1 MIRLQRETENQFFGP
16 NLGYVLE
23 LYEHYKE
30 DPDSVDGRTREFFE
44 SWSPPRVGEPGSNGQ
59 QVVPEVDVEKAVGA
73 SKHVRHIRDFGHR
86 AARLD
91 PLGSEPPG
99 DPTLDPTFY
108 RINNEDLETLPALI
122 VGGPIAGRASNAR
135 EAVDELRRI
144 YCNTT
149 GYDFGHVHDPEE
161 RFWLRESVESGRF
174 AKKMVGEDAKR
185 LLGRLTRVDA
195 FEKFLH
201 KTFLGQKRFSVEG
214 NDMVVPMLNRI
225 IRSAADVGT
234 PVTTLGMAHRGR
246 LNVLAHVMDK
256 PYSKIFGE
264 FQQPEKGEQSS
275 AASSPGGAWVGDV
288 KYHLGIRGFQLGD
301 EEADEEVFIHLAPN
315 PSHLE
320 HVNPVVEGMA
330 RAAQEERGGAGP
342 PRQDLEAS
350 LPILLHGDAAF
361 PGEGVSAETL
371 NLSRLPGYKT
381 GGTIHI
387 ITNNQLGFTTERQD
401 ARSTTYASDLAK
413 GFEIPVVHVNADDP
427 EACMAVV
434 RMAHAY
440 REKFN
445 NDFMIDLVG
454 YRRFGHNEGDEPAY
468 TQPLMYETIG
478 DHPTVRE
485 LWARE
490 LERRGVIEEGEAEAM
505 FDEVMSNMAEVQKK
519 PSDEL
524 DEEDFAADE
533 LYTPLVGIPE
543 TAVAAEKLSE
553 LNGALLETPEGFT
566 PNSKLERLFQRNR
579 GDLGEIDW
587 AHAEA
592 LAFASLLEDGTPIRL
607 TGQDTE
613 RGTFS
618 QRHAVLYDAETDE
631 RYVPLQNLPQAGA
644 SFSIYNSPLS
654 EIAVL
659 GFEYGYSVNSEDALV
674 LWEAQYGDFANV
686 GQPMIDQFIVSGQS
700 KWGQTSGLVL
710 LLPHGYEGQGPEH
723 SSARLERYL
732 QLAGHENVRI
742 ANLTTAA
749 QYFHLL
755 RAQAALKDNKRP
767 LIIMTPKSLL
777 RHPMAASKLE
787 DLSEGTFQ
795 PVLDDEEARERAESV
810 ERLILCSGKIFTE
823 IAGSEYREEAVDTA
837 IVRIELL
844 YPFPEDRIKE
854 VLGGYPNLREI
865 LWVQEEPQNMGAW
878 TFVEPRLRGL
888 TGGLPVLY
896 VGKPPRPSPAQGSAK
911 FHKQE
916 HAGIVREAFENVEQD
931 LDEERAVEESQVRAS
946 APSE

>member
-1 MIRLQRETENQFFGP
+1 
-16 NLGYVLE
+16 
-23 LYEHYKE
+23 
-30 DPDSVDGRTREFFE
+30 
-44 SWSPPRVGEPGSNGQ
+44 
-59 QVVPEVDVEKAVGA
+59 
-73 SKHVRHIRDFGHR
+73 
-86 AARLD
+86 
-91 PLGSEPPG
+91 
-99 DPTLDPTFY
+99 
-108 RINNEDLETLPALI
+108 
-122 VGGPIAGRASNAR
+122 
-135 EAVDELRRI
+135 
-144 YCNTT
+144 
-149 GYDFGHVHDPEE
+149 
-161 RFWLRESVESGRF
+161 
-174 AKKMVGEDAKR
+174 
-185 LLGRLTRVDA
+185 
-195 FEKFLH
+195 
-201 KTFLGQKRFSVEG
+201 
-214 NDMVVPMLNRI
+214 
-225 IRSAADVGT
+225 
-234 PVTTLGMAHRGR
+234 
-246 LNVLAHVMDK
+246 K

-264 FQQPEKGEQSS
+264 FQQPEKGQQSS
-275 AASSPGGAWVGDV
+275 AAGRPGDAWVGDV
-288 KYHLGIRGFQLGD
+288 KYHLGVRGFQLKD

-330 RAAQEERGGAGP
+330 RASQEETDEAGP
-342 PRQDLEAS
+342 PRQDVDSS

-371 NLSRLPGYKT
+371 NLSRLPGYRT

-427 EACMAVV
+427 EACMAAA

-445 NDFMIDLVG
+445 KDFMIDLVG

-468 TQPLMYETIG
+468 TQPVMYESIRN
-478 DHPTVRE
+478 HPTVRE

-490 LERRGVIEEGEAEAM
+490 LERRGIIEEGEAEAM
-505 FDEVMSNMAEVQKK
+505 FEEVMSDMAEVHKK

-524 DEEDFAADE
+524 QEEDFATDE
-533 LYTPLVGIPE
+533 MYTPLVEIPE
-543 TAVAAEKLSE
+543 TTVSAEKLSE
-553 LNGALLETPEGFT
+553 LNEALLETPEGFA
-566 PNSKLERLFQRNR
+566 PNSKLERLFQKNR
-579 GDLGEIDW
+579 GDLETIDW
-587 AHAEA
+587 AHAET

-631 RYVPLQNLPQAGA
+631 RYVPLQNLPQAKA

-659 GFEYGYSVNSEDALV
+659 GFEYGYSVTSGDALV

-686 GQPMIDQFIVSGQS
+686 GQPMIDQFIVSGQA

-732 QLAGHENVRI
+732 QLAAYENVRI

-787 DLSEGTFQ
+787 DLSEGSFR
-795 PVLDDEEARERAESV
+795 PVLDDAEANAESV
-810 ERLILCSGKIFTE
+810 ERLILCSGKIYTE
-823 IAGSEYREEAVDTA
+823 LVGSEYREEAVDTA
-837 IVRIELL
+837 VARIELL
-844 YPFPEDRIKE
+844 YPFPEDRVRE
-854 VLGGYPNLREI
+854 VLSGYPNLREVI
-865 LWVQEEPQNMGAW
+865 WVQEEPQNMGAW
-878 TFVEPRLRGL
+878 TFVEPRLREL
-888 TGGLPVLY
+888 TGGELPVLY

-916 HAGIVREAFENVEQD
+916 HAGIVRDAFENVGQN
-931 LDEERAVEESQVRAS
+931 LDEEQAVEETQVRAS